1 MENCVPVVVTTVD
14 EKTMT
19 VLSWETDLYEVV
31 ADLDEDELKKK
42 NIFMMSSLGS
52 LNIRL
57 NSGKRSPLRS
67 SKNLNLP

>member
-42 NIFMMSSLGS
+42 TYL
-52 LNIRL
+52 
-57 NSGKRSPLRS
+57 
-67 SKNLNLP
+67 

>member
-19 VLSWETDLYEVV
+19 VLFWETDLYEVV

-42 NIFMMSSLGS
+42 HIYDAKFRIIEYTTKQWETQSLTEF
-52 LNIRL
+52 
-57 NSGKRSPLRS
+57 
-67 SKNLNLP
+67 

>member
-19 VLSWETDLYEVV
+19 VLFWETDLYEVV

-42 NIFMMSSLGS
+42 SIYDAKFRIIKYTTKQREMQSLTEF
-52 LNIRL
+52 
-57 NSGKRSPLRS
+57 
-67 SKNLNLP
+67 